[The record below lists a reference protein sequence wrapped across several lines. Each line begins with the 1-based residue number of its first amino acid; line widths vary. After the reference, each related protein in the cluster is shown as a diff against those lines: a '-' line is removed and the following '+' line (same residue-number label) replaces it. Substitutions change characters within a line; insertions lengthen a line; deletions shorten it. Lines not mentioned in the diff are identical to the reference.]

1 MALTQKEK
9 TDYKRKYNED
19 TYDRIGMYLKR
30 GEKELWQEAAQNA
43 GQTLSAYITQA
54 VKDRIKHDQESG
66 E

>member
-54 VKDRIKHDQESG
+54 VKERIKRDQESG
-66 E
+66 K